1 MPTDNSVQTTQQ
13 IATASRH
20 IICISTFMLLARLAS
35 AATGIVSSRACS
47 REVVRSVLWN
57 VLNEAFA
64 VICGQ
69 WRVSL
74 NDKTAAATA

>member
-1 MPTDNSVQTTQQ
+1 MPADNSMQTTQQ

-35 AATGIVSSRACS
+35 AATGIVSSRAS